1 MTALP
6 SAPVATLMPQ
16 EAKADLD
23 HSQRLVQAGGHAVAG
38 YPPGEHQARRD
49 DTIAAAALLASRG
62 GQGGAPAGTRGG
74 GDVTDSDPMPLPI
87 GNLRTLPQQGTPSFS
102 DGDARPLGAK
112 GQRPVAGKL
121 GSTPAVAPGPR
132 PELVSM
138 PLPLGPSPAP
148 VMAPAAP
155 RPRPVPPVKPAGPTV
170 PTPVDAGS
178 PLSGGMGEG
187 PALPTVDGTGTGGDG
202 WRVTTKVTPIYPQ
215 AARRR
220 GVEGVVHLRVKVDAR
235 GVPMAVEVEGS
246 SGRDDFDTSAVQAV
260 KQWRFALEDNFDYTE
275 RWLQV
280 RIEFRLQ
287 SD

>member
-1 MTALP
+1 
-6 SAPVATLMPQ
+6 
-16 EAKADLD
+16 
-23 HSQRLVQAGGHAVAG
+23 
-38 YPPGEHQARRD
+38 
-49 DTIAAAALLASRG
+49 
-62 GQGGAPAGTRGG
+62 
-74 GDVTDSDPMPLPI
+74 
-87 GNLRTLPQQGTPSFS
+87 
-102 DGDARPLGAK
+102 
-112 GQRPVAGKL
+112 
-121 GSTPAVAPGPR
+121 
-132 PELVSM
+132 M